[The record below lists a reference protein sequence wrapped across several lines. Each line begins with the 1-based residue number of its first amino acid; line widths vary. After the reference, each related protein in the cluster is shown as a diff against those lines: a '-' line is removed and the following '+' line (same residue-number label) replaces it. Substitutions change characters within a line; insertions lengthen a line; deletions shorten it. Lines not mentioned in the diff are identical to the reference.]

1 MTNNIV
7 TDEQF
12 RSFSKR
18 VRDMERRVLYDG
30 SVPFHFAM
38 DGVQAVIEHDR
49 ERLIKLTGPIYPKG
63 TITLSLDID
72 LSLSLEDMIRR
83 GKFSNEESALRE
95 ITEKRFPINRE
106 VPELQY
112 KSTVL
117 LVPPYREE
125 INFKDQEAEME
136 INRLRQLGVVETL
149 AIGEQYPHLQ
159 FGYYIIGLGTS
170 WPGSDGGLLSPGLWR
185 DVGRR
190 LFDLGWRNPEDQLG
204 EDDRCVAVPQ
214 AVA

>member
-12 RSFSKR
+12 RRFSKR

-30 SVPFHFAM
+30 SVPFQFAM
-38 DGVQAVIEHDR
+38 GGVQAIIEHDR

-63 TITLSLDID
+63 TIVLSLDID

-83 GKFSNEESALRE
+83 GKYTNEESALRE
-95 ITEKRFPINRE
+95 ITEKRYPINRE

-112 KSTVL
+112 STTIL

-125 INFKDQEAEME
+125 INFKDQEAEMK

-159 FGYYIIGLGTS
+159 FGYYIIGLGST
-170 WPGSDGGLLSPGLWR
+170 WPDSDGTLDSPALWLYDGER
-185 DVGRR
+185 E
-190 LFDLGWRNPEDQLG
+190 LFLGWRSPELQLSG
-204 EDDRCVAVPQ
+204 RDRCIAAPQ